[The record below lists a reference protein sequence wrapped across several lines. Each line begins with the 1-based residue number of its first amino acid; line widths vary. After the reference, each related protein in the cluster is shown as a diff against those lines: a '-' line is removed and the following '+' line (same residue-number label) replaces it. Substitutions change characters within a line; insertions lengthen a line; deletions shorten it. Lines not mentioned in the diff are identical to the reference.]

1 MLMTKD
7 LIVFAILVVLVS
19 FFLNLL
25 VLGISKRKNR
35 NDRTLKNINM
45 QIKAFRNESSS
56 TIERISTA
64 GRECQ
69 QAVEAKVG
77 EAEAMIKQVADS
89 LDSLSQHHKD
99 LAALEAV
106 CVNYKAA
113 LEKLRISTEQAE
125 ARIQAVQAE
134 VRKAESVNEFVESFQ
149 SDAERLTGEMQDLRS
164 DYTRLVATTAED
176 LKSAAENQR
185 NENQDMLQEFRAT
198 LGRCQTDFGDYVSSL
213 RSEFESFAAEERQK
227 ADDAIIDTENRRED
241 IIKSLEEG
249 KASLD
254 AYRGELEGNLAALE
268 AKSRTLEG
276 DADAAISSF
285 VAAVDSRSEEA
296 RGAIDKAIDDMKA
309 RLEEFGRAEDEETER
324 RKEILSQSLD
334 EITSRLDS
342 AIKEKGESFAALSD
356 SISSAF
362 TASMDEKKDAVEKAV
377 GDLIAKL
384 EADAE
389 ALRAETEGL
398 RRIGEDAEENARR
411 AIQEALQNA
420 ENARTALDSER
431 NVFISSSCD
440 ALQKSFDSMIG
451 DIDSRYQKIKEDGG
465 AFIKNLAD
473 RVQDTRETIA
483 LLSEGEKEKISD
495 AVDRLNELEGKIK
508 LSEDQ
513 LTALSEQITRTRE
526 ELFTAQQERG
536 KPDSDIAERSKELDK
551 MQSDMQSAKAQRIN
565 EEAALVRLKLQ
576 ISNLQKAGSSKDE
589 SAKKKPEEMI
599 AEFPDDIFTGNVE
612 DVDLSDDDE
621 NE

>member
-1 MLMTKD
+1 MTGFTEPQIQRLLEFGDDDRTGLDVPSDLERDFAFKREMSRLMASNEKGLRT
-7 LIVFAILVVLVS
+7 LF
-19 FFLNLL
+19 
-25 VLGISKRKNR
+25 REPRR
-35 NDRTLKNINM
+35 NDLSEMESDGVIRYETL
-45 QIKAFRNESSS
+45 AS
-56 TIERISTA
+56 
-64 GRECQ
+64 G
-69 QAVEAKVG
+69 
-77 EAEAMIKQVADS
+77 
-89 LDSLSQHHKD
+89 
-99 LAALEAV
+99 
-106 CVNYKAA
+106 
-113 LEKLRISTEQAE
+113 
-125 ARIQAVQAE
+125 
-134 VRKAESVNEFVESFQ
+134 
-149 SDAERLTGEMQDLRS
+149 
-164 DYTRLVATTAED
+164 
-176 LKSAAENQR
+176 
-185 NENQDMLQEFRAT
+185 
-198 LGRCQTDFGDYVSSL
+198 
-213 RSEFESFAAEERQK
+213 
-227 ADDAIIDTENRRED
+227 NRRW
-241 IIKSLEEG
+241 
-249 KASLD
+249 
-254 AYRGELEGNLAALE
+254 
-268 AKSRTLEG
+268 TL
-276 DADAAISSF
+276 
-285 VAAVDSRSEEA
+285 
-296 RGAIDKAIDDMKA
+296 
-309 RLEEFGRAEDEETER
+309 T
-324 RKEILSQSLD
+324 
-334 EITSRLDS
+334 
-342 AIKEKGESFAALSD
+342 
-356 SISSAF
+356 
-362 TASMDEKKDAVEKAV
+362 
-377 GDLIAKL
+377 
-384 EADAE
+384 
-389 ALRAETEGL
+389 
-398 RRIGEDAEENARR
+398 ENARR
-411 AIQEALQNA
+411 AIQEALQNV

-536 KPDSDIAERSKELDK
+536 KLDSDIAERSKELDK